1 MSESG
6 CPGFKDEQD
15 EDWEQLKNTNSF
27 ELILLMRSGQ
37 LASTLSVT
45 IYKAP
50 QKGKGQKLLQEGFQ
64 VVDFP
69 YNPPYLDGS
78 CYFAGQNDRSIA
90 EEFNESYQ
98 EGILEVYIDQASY
111 EQYFKSLECRYD
123 EKDGCERIEVVV
135 PQSLFPILNQFPRV
149 LKSR

>member
-1 MSESG
+1 MSL
-6 CPGFKDEQD
+6 FY
-15 EDWEQLKNTNSF
+15 
-27 ELILLMRSGQ
+27 LLMQSGQ

-78 CYFAGQNDRSIA
+78 CYFAGSNDRSIA

-111 EQYFKSLECRYD
+111 EQYFKSLEYRYD